1 MFLQRTA
8 DQQNPHNIKNSERTV
23 TKEKPTA
30 LLIGTSNTERID
42 EQKLSSSVNVAKVTA
57 YTLDETH
64 NVIDNTQVKPD
75 VVIIHA
81 LTNDVNNL
89 SPNECTDRIGV
100 IVDNISTKWK
110 DTKTVISLTT
120 PRLDNRIHRLNSEI
134 LDGLI
139 KMKYLNNKDVYVSDN
154 SNMQHGSVPLS
165 DLLNRKDN
173 FHLSQK
179 GVSMLASNMKNALH
193 TVLGI
198 KNQHRYRYSDS
209 PKRFSSSPN
218 RYSGSP
224 NMVFKR
230 NQNFRKAKRP

>member
-8 DQQNPHNIKNSERTV
+8 DQQNPHNIQNSERTV
-23 TKEKPTA
+23 TKEKPTT
-30 LLIGTSNTERID
+30 LLTGTSNTERID
-42 EQKLSSSVNVAKVTA
+42 EQKLSSSVNVTA
-57 YTLDETH
+57 YTLDETQ

-81 LTNDVNNL
+81 LTNDVTHL

-154 SNMQHGSVPLS
+154 SNIQHGSVPLS
-165 DLLNRKDN
+165 E
-173 FHLSQK
+173 
-179 GVSMLASNMKNALH
+179 
-193 TVLGI
+193 
-198 KNQHRYRYSDS
+198 
-209 PKRFSSSPN
+209 
-218 RYSGSP
+218 
-224 NMVFKR
+224 
-230 NQNFRKAKRP
+230 